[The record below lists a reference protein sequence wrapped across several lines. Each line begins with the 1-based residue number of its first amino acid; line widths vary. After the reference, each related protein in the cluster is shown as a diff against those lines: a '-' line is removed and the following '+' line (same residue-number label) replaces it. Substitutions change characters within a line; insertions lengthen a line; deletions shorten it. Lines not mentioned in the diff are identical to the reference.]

1 MVEKQ
6 AKVTQ
11 VPLPYGLGD
20 LAPVMSELQM
30 DFHYNKHH
38 KTYVVKYNETLDAI
52 EDAIQKGDFAKVAK
66 LAKNTK
72 FFGGGN
78 WNHTFF
84 WEGLA
89 PVARGGGQL
98 PGADSDLG
106 KAITHAWGSI
116 DKFIADFNAE
126 TAAIQGSGWGW
137 LVYNPQ
143 TNGLEFRSS
152 FNQDFITE
160 QAPAGLVPLFNID
173 IWEHAFYI
181 DYKSAK
187 VDFLKEIWKVV
198 NWKKI
203 EERYND
209 ARRAAGKL

>member
-1 MVEKQ
+1 
-6 AKVTQ
+6 
-11 VPLPYGLGD
+11 
-20 LAPVMSELQM
+20 MSELQL
-30 DFHYNKHH
+30 DYHYNKHH
-38 KTYVVKYNETLDAI
+38 KTYVLKYNETLDAI
-52 EDAIQKGDFAKVAK
+52 EDALQKGDYTKVAK

-89 PVARGGGQL
+89 PVGRGGQL
-98 PGADSDLG
+98 PAADSNLA
-106 KAITHAWGSI
+106 KAISGSWGSFE
-116 DKFIADFNAE
+116 KFIADFSAE

-143 TNGLEFRSS
+143 TNGLEFRAS

-160 QAPAGLVPLFNID
+160 QAPAGIVPIFNID

-198 NWKKI
+198 NWQKI
-203 EERYND
+203 EERFAD
-209 ARRAAGKL
+209 AKKAAGKL